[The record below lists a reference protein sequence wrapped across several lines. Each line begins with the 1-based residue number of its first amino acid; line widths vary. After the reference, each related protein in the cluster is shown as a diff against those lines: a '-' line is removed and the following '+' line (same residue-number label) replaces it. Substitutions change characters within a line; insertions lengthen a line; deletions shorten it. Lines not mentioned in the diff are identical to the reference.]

1 MPDAFDSANY
11 TQTSTVQD
19 TALVVMARYPQRGTT
34 KTRLA
39 RTIGD
44 DAAIELYRAFL
55 ADLAQKFVHRSY
67 DLHWFYAPAWIDYA
81 AFLDALVPSLTPSM
95 RYFPQQGEGLDER
108 LHNAFLTTYR
118 QGYRNT
124 IVIGSDSP
132 HIRPAIVSQ
141 AYEALDHAD
150 IVLGPA
156 EDGGYYL
163 MAMREPYDVFQG
175 IPMSTSRVLQKT
187 LDLAHQQGL
196 RVSMLETLFDV
207 DELPDLLRL
216 TELLRGDQELA
227 PTTAA
232 YLATIEELV

>member
-1 MPDAFDSANY
+1 
-11 TQTSTVQD
+11 
-19 TALVVMARYPQRGTT
+19 MARYPQRGTT

-39 RTIGD
+39 RSIGD

-55 ADLAQKFVHRSY
+55 IDLAQKFAHRSY

-81 AFLDALVPSLTPSM
+81 AFLDALAPSLAASM
-95 RYFPQQGEGLDER
+95 RYAPQQGEGLGAR
-108 LHNAFLTTYR
+108 LHHAFLTTHR

-132 HIRPAIVSQ
+132 HIRPAIVAQ
-141 AYEALDHAD
+141 ARAALDHAD
-150 IVLGPA
+150 VVLGPA

-163 MAMREPYDVFQG
+163 IAMREPYDVFHG
-175 IPMSTSRVLQKT
+175 IPMSTSLVLQMT
-187 LDLAHQQGL
+187 IDLARQQGL
-196 RVSMLETLFDV
+196 SVSMLETLFDV

-216 TELLRGDQELA
+216 AELLQGDQHLA

-232 YLATIEELV
+232 RLATIKELV